1 MSDLPEDLSARAR
14 RGMLDENEQRR
25 LKALLRASAEGRLLH
40 QAGSQFDAE
49 DSVLP
54 GDDEIAAR
62 IVDRTLARTR
72 KAPVGRHGRRR
83 SWLLFAVAACFVA
96 AAATGAATHYRR
108 RLSLRPNAVADL
120 HASDRGSIDPPRAR
134 PGAPAPERR
143 DVAEPTEVGERVG
156 ASPKPTA
163 ATPSRAPSAS
173 LGAAI
178 PSPSDLFAGAA
189 RARREGSLDEALRLY
204 ASLQRRYPDAP
215 ESRAADIAL
224 GMIQLGRGAAS
235 ASLEH
240 FQHYLRHSPSGDLV
254 PEAMWGEAE
263 ALAKLGRSDEAES
276 RLRALLARF
285 PDSAYT
291 AAARSRLEHPKS
303 VP

>member
-14 RGMLDENEQRR
+14 RGMLDDNEQRR

-40 QAGSQFDAE
+40 QAGSEFDAE

-54 GDDEIAAR
+54 GDDEVAAR

-72 KAPVGRHGRRR
+72 KAPAGRQRRRR

-108 RLSLRPNAVADL
+108 RLSVRPNAVADL
-120 HASDRGSIDPPRAR
+120 HASDRGSIDPARAR
-134 PGAPAPERR
+134 QGAPATEMAPETR
-143 DVAEPTEVGERVG
+143 DVGERVG
-156 ASPKPTA
+156 PGSKPVA
-163 ATPSRAPSAS
+163 AAPSRAPSAS
-173 LGAAI
+173 LGAAT

-189 RARREGSLDEALRLY
+189 RARREGNLDEALRLY

-263 ALAKLGRSDEAES
+263 ALAKLGRSDEADS

-291 AAARSRLEHPKS
+291 AAARARLERAKS